1 MKVTYA
7 MIDKQL
13 RLRGLIFNLF
23 FRRSSEGKFLKLM
36 HSAKKFSEKA
46 KGRRRI
52 NGIHSSEEWITR
64 EDGSKLRVCIYRPL
78 HKVTNA
84 PGVLWLHGGGYALG
98 IPEFFL
104 STFKKLIEASDCI
117 IIAPDYRLSIET
129 PYPAALEDAYAAL
142 KWMKSH
148 AQNLGIR
155 PDQLMVGGESAG
167 GGLTAALCLYA
178 RDKDEVK
185 IAFQM
190 PLYPMIDD
198 RMITESSKENN
209 APVLNSR
216 MNAWAWKL
224 YLGEL
229 YGKDVPYYAA
239 PARAA
244 DYRNLPP
251 AVTFVGDLEPFR
263 DETIQYVENLRK
275 AGVPVDFK
283 VYSGCYHGFDIINPK
298 ADVSKNAAAFFIDSF
313 KYAVNHYFIEQ
324 NIPV

>member
-13 RLRGLIFNLF
+13 RLRGFLFNLF
-23 FRRSSEGKFLKLM
+23 FRKSSEAKFLKLM
-36 HSAKKFSEKA
+36 HSAKKFAEKA
-46 KGRRRI
+46 KGRKI
-52 NGIHSSEEWITR
+52 KGIHSSEEWITR
-64 EDGSKLRVCIYRPL
+64 EDGTKLRICIYRPK
-78 HKVTNA
+78 HSVNNV

-98 IPEFFL
+98 IPEFFFD
-104 STFKKLIEASDCI
+104 SYKKLIGASDCI
-117 IIAPDYRLSIET
+117 IVAPDYRLSIEA
-129 PYPAALEDAYAAL
+129 PYPAALEDAYTAL

-148 AQNLGIR
+148 AKELGIR

-198 RMITESSKENN
+198 RMITESAKENN

-216 MNAWAWKL
+216 MNELAWKL
-224 YLGEL
+224 YLDKL
-229 YGKDVPYYAA
+229 SGKDVPYYAA
-239 PARAA
+239 PARAT

-275 AGVPVDFK
+275 AGVPADFK

-298 ADVSKNAAAFFIDSF
+298 ADVSKDATAFFTDSF
-313 KYAVNHYFIEQ
+313 KHAVDHYAIEQ
-324 NIPV
+324 S

>member
-1 MKVTYA
+1 

-13 RLRGLIFNLF
+13 RMRGFLFNLF
-23 FRRSSEGKFLKLM
+23 FRKSDEGKFLKLM
-36 HSAKKFSEKA
+36 HNANKLGEKA
-46 KGRRRI
+46 KIRRVK
-52 NGIHSSEEWITR
+52 GVDSTEEWITR
-64 EDGSKLRVCIYRPL
+64 EDGSKLRLCIYKPQ
-78 HKVTNA
+78 HKVNNV

-98 IPEFFL
+98 VPEFFL
-104 STFKKLIEASDCI
+104 STFKKLIEAKDCI
-117 IIAPDYRLSIET
+117 IVAPDYRLSTEA
-129 PYPAALEDAYAAL
+129 PYPAALEDAYATL
-142 KWMKSH
+142 KWMKNR
-148 AQNLGIR
+148 AKELGIR
-155 PDQLMVGGESAG
+155 DDQLMVGGESAG

-178 RDKDEVK
+178 RDMEEVK
-185 IAFQM
+185 IAFQL

-198 RMITESSKENN
+198 RMITESAKENN

-216 MNAWAWKL
+216 MNELAWKL

-239 PARAA
+239 PSRAA
-244 DYRNLPP
+244 DYHNLPP

-298 ADVSKNAAAFFIDSF
+298 ADISREATAFFINSF
-313 KYAVNHYFIEQ
+313 KCAVDNFDFRSKHL
-324 NIPV
+324 